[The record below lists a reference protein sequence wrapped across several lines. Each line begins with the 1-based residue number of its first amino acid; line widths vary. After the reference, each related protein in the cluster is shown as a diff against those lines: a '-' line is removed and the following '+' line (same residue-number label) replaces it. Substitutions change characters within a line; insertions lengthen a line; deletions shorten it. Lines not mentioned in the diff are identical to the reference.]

1 MLFVRWILG
10 FILTLSIVLALAVV
24 LLPRWF
30 NPNDY
35 RDDIELQLNKATGRE
50 IALDGNLQ
58 LSVFPWLGVRTE
70 AVKVSQPR
78 EIGGDFMRID
88 SAQIRLQLMP
98 LLNRRIELDTILLDG
113 AYIHYIS
120 VNEQLNSLTFNDES
134 TVAVAAIN
142 KGSSGADSAANSA
155 SPSNVG
161 FSANDV
167 FLKGVDVRN
176 ATLDYEDRSAKSRT
190 KISEFNANIGSV
202 LSGELTPFSLSGVLQ
217 SAPSTQ
223 STSAATASALPT
235 RFTADGNVIVGQE
248 GKSIVVS
255 DLKSTLDD
263 SEQKIDI
270 ASAKV
275 SVADFARINA
285 QNTKINISST
295 SIALP
300 IELNAPDLSVDLE
313 SEVLQMQNL
322 VALLGLTASR
332 TTINVSDLVVRDA
345 ISDPKYTLNLNVPT
359 HSLLN
364 TLKALDI
371 DYQPT
376 GKQALKKVAIKAKLT
391 GTSDSVKVSNGVVN
405 LDSSVAAISG
415 QVNNFSDP
423 AFRLDLEIDSLNLDD
438 YLPLDESG
446 ETTKAEETSLATVLV
461 LPMAVFEGFVAD
473 AKLSVKSLS
482 SGGMTLDDVVVDV
495 KSDKAKVVIKPR
507 ANLFEGK
514 LAGDIAYGQEFGVP
528 TLRIKNEI
536 DLVSLGE
543 LLSSAQIT
551 DQLTGLGSLVMD
563 LVVTERDGKQF
574 NEGTIKLFAKNGALK
589 GVDVKNVLDTTYAQY
604 KTLQSTLR
612 SKDSSAPLAS
622 SDSQPAASPT
632 STATDADA
640 ETSSE
645 AGTGK
650 SSAADETRFAELLG
664 TFNVKDFL
672 ITNTD
677 FSLSAPLF
685 KVTGAGLI
693 DIAAEQ
699 IDYTVNVAVVNNTS
713 GQAGEAIEKLKGFT
727 IPIRF
732 SGALLAPK
740 FSVDTKALYRSLLK
754 RDVDTKKG
762 AFLQEKYGIEGGENL
777 STKETAKQILLDKL
791 LKPNKEKT
799 PATQERS
806 MTGNEGSQST
816 AVLSAGAQPANSSE
830 SPVQESVERPMQPR
844 ATSEVTDPA
853 IAATIDP
860 ATGEAIPAE
869 PKPLDKDALKKE
881 LGKKLLD
888 ELFK

>member
-1 MLFVRWILG
+1 M
-10 FILTLSIVLALAVV
+10 
-24 LLPRWF
+24 
-30 NPNDY
+30 
-35 RDDIELQLNKATGRE
+35 
-50 IALDGNLQ
+50 
-58 LSVFPWLGVRTE
+58 
-70 AVKVSQPR
+70 
-78 EIGGDFMRID
+78 
-88 SAQIRLQLMP
+88 
-98 LLNRRIELDTILLDG
+98 
-113 AYIHYIS
+113 
-120 VNEQLNSLTFNDES
+120 
-134 TVAVAAIN
+134 
-142 KGSSGADSAANSA
+142 
-155 SPSNVG
+155 
-161 FSANDV
+161 
-167 FLKGVDVRN
+167 
-176 ATLDYEDRSAKSRT
+176 
-190 KISEFNANIGSV
+190 
-202 LSGELTPFSLSGVLQ
+202 
-217 SAPSTQ
+217 
-223 STSAATASALPT
+223 
-235 RFTADGNVIVGQE
+235 
-248 GKSIVVS
+248 
-255 DLKSTLDD
+255 
-263 SEQKIDI
+263 
-270 ASAKV
+270 
-275 SVADFARINA
+275 
-285 QNTKINISST
+285 
-295 SIALP
+295 
-300 IELNAPDLSVDLE
+300 
-313 SEVLQMQNL
+313 
-322 VALLGLTASR
+322 
-332 TTINVSDLVVRDA
+332 
-345 ISDPKYTLNLNVPT
+345 
-359 HSLLN
+359 
-364 TLKALDI
+364 
-371 DYQPT
+371 
-376 GKQALKKVAIKAKLT
+376 
-391 GTSDSVKVSNGVVN
+391 
-405 LDSSVAAISG
+405 
-415 QVNNFSDP
+415 
-423 AFRLDLEIDSLNLDD
+423 
-438 YLPLDESG
+438 
-446 ETTKAEETSLATVLV
+446 
-461 LPMAVFEGFVAD
+461 
-473 AKLSVKSLS
+473 
-482 SGGMTLDDVVVDV
+482 
-495 KSDKAKVVIKPR
+495 VIKPR

-514 LAGDIAYGQEFGVP
+514 LAGDIAYGQEAGVP

-622 SDSQPAASPT
+622 SESQPAASPT
-632 STATDADA
+632 STATDADT

-645 AGTGK
+645 TGTGK

-816 AVLSAGAQPANSSE
+816 AVLPAGAQPANSSE